1 MKKRKKGSPGYLD
14 YKKRMEILRAVIYFF
29 IVAAIILLGY
39 SQTHTKKNLLTVVG
53 IVGCLPAC
61 KVLVGVITRWPYHS
75 IAADKAKEITQKASL
90 LTLAFDLVV
99 TSTEKIM
106 PIECVV
112 ISGNKIFGYVSNS
125 KVDLNYAAKH
135 IKTILNQNQ
144 YEGLTV
150 KLFDQYSAFL
160 ARAEGLNNIQAIEK
174 SDMKEYEEGIK
185 NIILNISL

>member
-1 MKKRKKGSPGYLD
+1 
-14 YKKRMEILRAVIYFF
+14 
-29 IVAAIILLGY
+29 
-39 SQTHTKKNLLTVVG
+39 
-53 IVGCLPAC
+53 
-61 KVLVGVITRWPYHS
+61 
-75 IAADKAKEITQKASL
+75 
-90 LTLAFDLVV
+90 
-99 TSTEKIM
+99 M
-106 PIECVV
+106 PIECIV

-160 ARAEGLNNIQAIEK
+160 ARAEGLNNIQSIEK

>member
-1 MKKRKKGSPGYLD
+1 MKKIKKGSPGYLD
-14 YKKRMEILRAVIYFF
+14 YKKKMEILRTLIYFA

-61 KVLVGVITRWPYHS
+61 KALVGVITRWPYRS
-75 IAADKAKEITQKASL
+75 IAADMAKEIKEKASL

-106 PIECVV
+106 PIACIV
-112 ISGNKIFGYVSNS
+112 ISGNKIFGYVSS
-125 KVDLNYAAKH
+125 QKVDLNYAAKH

-144 YEGLTV
+144 YDGLTI

-174 SDMKEYEEGIK
+174 DDMKEYEEGIR

>member
-1 MKKRKKGSPGYLD
+1 M
-14 YKKRMEILRAVIYFF
+14 
-29 IVAAIILLGY
+29 
-39 SQTHTKKNLLTVVG
+39 
-53 IVGCLPAC
+53 
-61 KVLVGVITRWPYHS
+61 
-75 IAADKAKEITQKASL
+75 
-90 LTLAFDLVV
+90 
-99 TSTEKIM
+99 
-106 PIECVV
+106 
-112 ISGNKIFGYVSNS
+112 
-125 KVDLNYAAKH
+125 NYAANH